1 MIYLINITMLPPI
14 AQLVERETVAVTQRI
29 SLGPWFESGWVDLLE
44 PVRQLTSHTHS
55 RVYSSVVEQLIAAQ
69 QVGGSN
75 PPAPL
80 YHFFWLPV
88 AFMWM
93 TPTYSWMAQSAARPA
108 VNR

>member
-1 MIYLINITMLPPI
+1 MLPPI

-44 PVRQLTSHTHS
+44 HVRQLTPHIHS

-80 YHFFWLPV
+80 DQSFCLP
-88 AFMWM
+88 
-93 TPTYSWMAQSAARPA
+93 SSSAGRQAGRQA
-108 VNR
+108 GGN

>member
-1 MIYLINITMLPPI
+1 MLPPI

-44 PVRQLTSHTHS
+44 HVRQLTPHIHS

-80 YHFFWLPV
+80 DQFFCLPSSSAGRQAGRQTDRQVV
-88 AFMWM
+88 AIN
-93 TPTYSWMAQSAARPA
+93 YSY
-108 VNR
+108 